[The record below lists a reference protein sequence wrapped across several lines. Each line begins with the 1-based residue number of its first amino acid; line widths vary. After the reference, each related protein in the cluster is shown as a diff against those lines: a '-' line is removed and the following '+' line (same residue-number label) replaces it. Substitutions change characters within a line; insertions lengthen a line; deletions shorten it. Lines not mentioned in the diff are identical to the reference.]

1 MALLVVKKGWTEQV
15 IDQEAVV
22 IDIENIKG
30 NRMGKWYSGRGML
43 CASGWYLLGK
53 NALCLLT
60 GPTEHYFSL
69 LNSSSLFLK
78 EKEKEI
84 EIYT

>member
-15 IDQEAVV
+15 IDQEAIV

-43 CASGWYLLGK
+43 CASGRYSCWEKKLYACSQDQQ
-53 NALCLLT
+53 NII
-60 GPTEHYFSL
+60 
-69 LNSSSLFLK
+69 SLF
-78 EKEKEI
+78 
-84 EIYT
+84 